1 MSGNKSTLQRPGSID
16 VQRRDFKLFL
26 ALLHVQKRQRD
37 HARWF
42 FEGLRSHYSTVMLPR
57 DVRPRTMDF
66 DKAIQMLTGINR
78 GATNLAHMFQEQQDI
93 DVTEH

>member
-1 MSGNKSTLQRPGSID
+1 
-16 VQRRDFKLFL
+16 
-26 ALLHVQKRQRD
+26 
-37 HARWF
+37 
-42 FEGLRSHYSTVMLPR
+42 
-57 DVRPRTMDF
+57 MDF